1 MMILSEKEKKEV
13 AETCFVIFAFIL
25 NALKQLISFLKLH
38 LKVHLHL
45 FSKQKQQ
52 QAVILKF

>member
-1 MMILSEKEKKEV
+1 MILSEKEKKEV

-25 NALKQLISFLKLH
+25 NALKQLISFLKLR